1 MKKIFRMFIFSGIAL
16 YLVSLINK
24 GFILPTD
31 LNTFFQSI
39 LMIAFAYYLIVPV
52 SKLVLL
58 PINIFSFGLVSFGV
72 FVLSIYI
79 MSNHLGLITIKN
91 WIFSGGTFLGITLS
105 SITFDY
111 TGNLILSSLLISI
124 IIKLLESLT

>member
-1 MKKIFRMFIFSGIAL
+1 MFIFSGIAL